1 VNATLVGGGRA
12 TIYRAAS
19 PEYDYV
25 MNAAGPTPE
34 QVLSET
40 IAEEAQRLQAAA
52 GARSLTL
59 RLTGSLAIKVHS
71 AQHAHLLAR
80 LGRRP
85 YRDVD
90 FFGLSK
96 EQRGLERLFES
107 LGYVGDVQMKHARE
121 WGVKRLIYEHPDTS
135 VKVDVF
141 MDELVMAHTIDFKH
155 RLGLDEPTV
164 CLSDLLLSKLQI
176 HEITQND
183 LIDITVLM
191 AEHDL
196 GQGDRERIDV
206 ERITGT
212 LRNDWGFYYTASEN
226 LKKVEDSLDGYSN
239 LPSNIR
245 DTVRIRLHNL
255 AGQIESTPKTMKWKM
270 RARVGTRAK
279 WYEDVEEVKR

>member
-1 VNATLVGGGRA
+1 
-12 TIYRAAS
+12 
-19 PEYDYV
+19 
-25 MNAAGPTPE
+25 MNAPGPNPE

-40 IAEEAQRLQAAA
+40 IAEEAPRLQAAA

-71 AQHAHLLAR
+71 GQHAHLLAQ

-85 YRDVD
+85 YRDID

-141 MDELVMAHTIDFKH
+141 MDELVMAHTIDFRH

-183 LIDITVLM
+183 LIDITVLI

-206 ERITGT
+206 ERITDT

-226 LKKVEDSLDGYSN
+226 LKKVEGSLHDYSN
-239 LPSNIR
+239 LPGNIR

-255 AGQIESTPKTMKWKM
+255 ANQIESTPKTMKWKM